1 MIRIDFSQ
9 LHQAREDAAAAMPSI
24 AGKKILM
31 GFWHNWP
38 AGAADGYQQGS
49 FANIAL
55 EDVPS
60 EYNVVAVAF
69 MKGRGIPTFQPYN
82 LSDAEFRRQVGVLN
96 AQGRAVLISLGGAD
110 AHIELHAGQ
119 EQALAAEIVRLV
131 ETYGF
136 DGLDIDLEQSAIDLA
151 DNQRVL
157 PAALKLVREHYAG
170 QGKHF
175 IVSMAPEFPY
185 LHKNGKYVPYLQAL
199 EGVYDFIA
207 PQYYNQGGDGLWVQE
222 ANGGKGAWI
231 AQNNDAMK
239 EDFLYYLTESLA
251 TGSRDFVR
259 IPAQRLAIGL
269 PSNVDA
275 AATGYVINPAA
286 VSNAFRRLEA
296 AGHAIKGL
304 MTWSV
309 NWDDGL
315 NKRGERYNWEF
326 RKRYASLIHDGEGG
340 DQRPAAPQGLR
351 LLERGETSLVLA
363 WNASSGQRPIDY
375 YSLYRD
381 GRRAGFHRQRPDGG
395 HPLQLF
401 RHRHRYP
408 GQPVAAQRRPG
419 GQHQRRGGGSAIPAV
434 AGEPGLPGRRWG
446 DLRGAALSLPAGAH
460 LQQRLDAAG
469 SLHPLAAAALRG
481 GPVRAAGRPFGRRE
495 PRTGRRPIH
504 MRFRYFRL
512 IVHGVYHHGITCYNK
527 CPSHSDERIR
537 PWANCSRFLPCRCT
551 ASSRSCCAGASSTAS
566 TRRSAACLRRTSW
579 ARPSTSAASPCARRS
594 ATCRRKG

>member
-231 AQNNDAMK
+231 
-239 EDFLYYLTESLA
+239 SA
-251 TGSRDFVR
+251 TRR
-259 IPAQRLAIGL
+259 
-269 PSNVDA
+269 
-275 AATGYVINPAA
+275 
-286 VSNAFRRLEA
+286 AFRRLEA

-381 GRRAGFHRQRPDGG
+381 GAMVGQSAALGSTDSGLTADTRYSYFVTATDTQGNQSLPSEGLEVSTSGGAVDPQFPQWRENQAYRVDDGVTYEG
-395 HPLQLF
+395 LRYLCLQA
-401 RHRHRYP
+401 HTSNSGWTP
-408 GQPVAAQRRPG
+408 PVAFTLWRP
-419 GQHQRRGGGSAIPAV
+419 
-434 AGEPGLPGRRWG
+434 
-446 DLRGAALSLPAGAH
+446 LR
-460 LQQRLDAAG
+460 
-469 SLHPLAAAALRG
+469 
-481 GPVRAAGRPFGRRE
+481 
-495 PRTGRRPIH
+495 
-504 MRFRYFRL
+504 
-512 IVHGVYHHGITCYNK
+512 
-527 CPSHSDERIR
+527 
-537 PWANCSRFLPCRCT
+537 
-551 ASSRSCCAGASSTAS
+551 
-566 TRRSAACLRRTSW
+566 
-579 ARPSTSAASPCARRS
+579 
-594 ATCRRKG
+594 

>member
-60 EYNVVAVAF
+60 RVQR
-69 MKGRGIPTFQPYN
+69 GRRGLHERARHPDLPAIQPV
-82 LSDAEFRRQVGVLN
+82 RRGVSPPGRR
-96 AQGRAVLISLGGAD
+96 AQRPGPRGADFAGGAD

-275 AATGYVINPAA
+275 AATGYVIDPAA

-381 GRRAGFHRQRPDGG
+381 GAMVG
-395 HPLQLF
+395 
-401 RHRHRYP
+401 
-408 GQPVAAQRRPG
+408 
-419 GQHQRRGGGSAIPAV
+419 
-434 AGEPGLPGRRWG
+434 
-446 DLRGAALSLPAGAH
+446 
-460 LQQRLDAAG
+460 
-469 SLHPLAAAALRG
+469 
-481 GPVRAAGRPFGRRE
+481 
-495 PRTGRRPIH
+495 
-504 MRFRYFRL
+504 
-512 IVHGVYHHGITCYNK
+512 
-527 CPSHSDERIR
+527 
-537 PWANCSRFLPCRCT
+537 
-551 ASSRSCCAGASSTAS
+551 
-566 TRRSAACLRRTSW
+566 
-579 ARPSTSAASPCARRS
+579 
-594 ATCRRKG
+594 

>member
-9 LHQAREDAAAAMPSI
+9 LHQACEDAAAAMPSI

-239 EDFLYYLTESLA
+239 EDFLYYLTEPGHRQPRLRADPGAAPGHRPAEQRRCGGYRLRDRSRRGEQRVSPP
-251 TGSRDFVR
+251 GSRRSRDQG
-259 IPAQRLAIGL
+259 P
-269 PSNVDA
+269 
-275 AATGYVINPAA
+275 
-286 VSNAFRRLEA
+286 
-296 AGHAIKGL
+296 
-304 MTWSV
+304 
-309 NWDDGL
+309 DDL
-315 NKRGERYNWEF
+315 VGELGRWPEQ
-326 RKRYASLIHDGEGG
+326 A
-340 DQRPAAPQGLR
+340 
-351 LLERGETSLVLA
+351 
-363 WNASSGQRPIDY
+363 
-375 YSLYRD
+375 
-381 GRRAGFHRQRPDGG
+381 RRA
-395 HPLQLF
+395 LQLGV
-401 RHRHRYP
+401 P
-408 GQPVAAQRRPG
+408 Q
-419 GQHQRRGGGSAIPAV
+419 
-434 AGEPGLPGRRWG
+434 
-446 DLRGAALSLPAGAH
+446 
-460 LQQRLDAAG
+460 
-469 SLHPLAAAALRG
+469 ALRQ
-481 GPVRAAGRPFGRRE
+481 PHP
-495 PRTGRRPIH
+495 
-504 MRFRYFRL
+504 
-512 IVHGVYHHGITCYNK
+512 
-527 CPSHSDERIR
+527 
-537 PWANCSRFLPCRCT
+537 
-551 ASSRSCCAGASSTAS
+551 
-566 TRRSAACLRRTSW
+566 
-579 ARPSTSAASPCARRS
+579 
-594 ATCRRKG
+594 